1 MPITATVYD
10 VNFTPISDDYIIND
24 DDFAAPEALAAEM
37 TTTGAKCCIR
47 WVRDSDGQAL
57 FWGPK
62 GAQFKPHWYSPLGRP
77 VEMTGGK
84 RVNLYL
90 DAPSLARAAELGGGN
105 VSEGVRI
112 ALAK

>member
-1 MPITATVYD
+1 MSIIATLYD
-10 VNFTPISDDYIIND
+10 VDLNPTSRDFEIHD
-24 DDFAAPEALAAEM
+24 DDFATVEKAAADL
-37 TTTGAKCCIR
+37 GAKCCIR
-47 WVRDSDGQAL
+47 WVRDEDGQAL
-57 FWGPK
+57 FWGSK